1 MRLTLEQIEKSVG
14 HMDETYD
21 ANFGE
26 WIRNEDN
33 ARIVAYNMRK
43 YVDAYKTS
51 DFIVVIKWI
60 VKDWTLKSIIV
71 FAKKML
77 MEDLKSLSSAR
88 GDAERER
95 YMRRT
100 AMLSGLIFT
109 WNPIFITEFVISTTR
124 GLSSSEKC
132 KLLTNL
138 LGVFEEGKL
147 SDTLSQLE
155 SKLEP
160 KVHNELTRTLT
171 NDTLRRTR
179 IRGRRTVSMLKAYN
193 LS

>member
-43 YVDAYKTS
+43 YVDSYKMS
-51 DFIVVIKWI
+51 DFIVVVKWI
-60 VKDWTLKSIIV
+60 VKDWTLKSIII

-77 MEDLKSLSSAR
+77 MEDIKSLSTAR
-88 GDAERER
+88 GEAERER
-95 YMRRT
+95 YMKRIG
-100 AMLSGLIFT
+100 MLSGLIFT
-109 WNPIFITEFVISTTR
+109 WNPIFIAEFVISTTR
-124 GLSSSEKC
+124 GLSTNEKC

-147 SDTLSQLE
+147 SDILSQLE
-155 SKLEP
+155 PRIES
-160 KVHNELTRTLT
+160 KVHSELSRNLT
-171 NDTLRRTR
+171 NDALRRTKL
-179 IRGRRTVSMLKAYN
+179 RGRRTVSMVKAYN